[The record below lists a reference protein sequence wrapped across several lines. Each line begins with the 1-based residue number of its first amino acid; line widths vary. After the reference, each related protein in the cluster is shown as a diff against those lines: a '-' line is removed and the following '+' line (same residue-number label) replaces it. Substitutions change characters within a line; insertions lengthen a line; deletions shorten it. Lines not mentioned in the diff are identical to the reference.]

1 MTVLTI
7 FEFDRITED
16 AVPAGVFPWL
26 ESLCLGDGNREG
38 ASWLKLTKHGNR
50 RAIQVAGHV
59 GVLRSPSG
67 FQLEVLPKIGKSTD
81 ENTARRQLIDMLRC
95 LNGFRHIKTDS
106 ARLATAQMP
115 LLELFIGEFLQAVKT
130 VVKRGLRSDYV
141 ARQDNLFALR
151 GKLLVAQNLRNNLFR
166 PDRFYT
172 EHDKFSPNRP
182 ENRLLH
188 AALRGA
194 RSMTRSPDNQRLA
207 RELCFVF
214 ADVPESTSVALDFQR
229 VRLDRGMGYYEA
241 ALDWAKL
248 ILKGLSPLTGA
259 GDAEAPSLLFPMAKV
274 FEAYVAKHLSEQ
286 LESNYQLKEQVRS
299 KHLVKHEGSP
309 WFQLKPDL
317 LVLDKDDKGVLVL
330 DTKWKLLDAS
340 AIKDRYRLSQSDFYQ
355 LYAYGHHYLDGGK
368 GDMALIYPKTDSF
381 NRPLPVFGFPQGFP
395 QKDPQLKDSQLKLWV
410 LPFCLDNR
418 RLLWEQGC
426 PLGDKFQTKQCNKP
440 CAPLRGYCPH
450 RAA

>member
-1 MTVLTI
+1 MPGRTI

-16 AVPAGVFPWL
+16 AEVFPWL

-38 ASWLKLTKHGNR
+38 ASWLKLTRHGNR

-59 GVLRSPSG
+59 GVLCSPSG
-67 FQLEVLPKIGKSTD
+67 FQLEVLPKIGKNTD
-81 ENTARRQLIDMLRC
+81 ANRARAQLIDMLRC

-106 ARLATAQMP
+106 ARLATAPMP
-115 LLELFIGEFLQAVKT
+115 LLEVFIGEFLQAVQAA
-130 VVKRGLRSDYV
+130 VKRGLRSDYV
-141 ARQDNLFALR
+141 TRQDNLFALR
-151 GKLLVAQNLRNNLFR
+151 GKLLVSQNLRNNLFR

-172 EHDKFSPNRP
+172 EHDEFSPNRP

-194 RSMTRSPDNQRLA
+194 LSMARSPDNQRLA

-214 ADVPESTSVALDFQR
+214 ADVPESMSVALDFQR

-248 ILKGLSPLTGA
+248 ILKGLTPLTGT

-274 FEAYVAKHLSEQ
+274 FEAYIAKYLSEQ
-286 LESNYQLKEQVRS
+286 LESSYQLKEQARS
-299 KHLVKHEGSP
+299 KHLVEHDESL

-317 LVLDKDDKGVLVL
+317 LVLDKDNKGVLVL

-340 AIKDRYRLSQSDFYQ
+340 AVKDRYKLSQSDFYQ
-355 LYAYGHHYLDGGK
+355 LYAYGHHYLDSNRDLDGNR
-368 GDMALIYPKTDSF
+368 DLVLIYPKTDSF
-381 NRPLPVFGFPQGFP
+381 NRPLPVFGFPQAP
-395 QKDPQLKDSQLKLWV
+395 RLRLWV

-440 CAPLRGYCPH
+440 CNAPPCCLPH

>member
-1 MTVLTI
+1 MTDRTI

-16 AVPAGVFPWL
+16 AVPTGVFPWL

-38 ASWLKLTKHGNR
+38 ASWLKLTKHGNQ

-81 ENTARRQLIDMLRC
+81 ANRARARLIDMLRC

-106 ARLATAQMP
+106 ARLATTPMP
-115 LLELFIGEFLQAVKT
+115 LLEVFIGEFLQAVDA

-141 ARQDNLFALR
+141 TRQDNLFALR
-151 GKLLVAQNLRNNLFR
+151 GKLLVSQNLRNNLFR

-172 EHDKFSPNRP
+172 EHDEFSPNRP

-194 RSMTRSPDNQRLA
+194 LSMTRLPDNQRLA

-259 GDAEAPSLLFPMAKV
+259 GGAEAPSLLFPMEKV

-286 LESNYQLKEQVRS
+286 LESSYQLQKQARS
-299 KHLVKHEGSP
+299 KHLVEHKGLP
-309 WFQLKPDL
+309 WFHLKPDL
-317 LVLDKDDKGVLVL
+317 LVLEGRRNKLVL
-330 DTKWKLLDAS
+330 DTKWKLLDTS
-340 AIKDRYRLSQSDFYQ
+340 TVKDRYKLSQSDFYQ
-355 LYAYGHHYLDGGK
+355 LYAYGHHYLDGN
-368 GDMALIYPKTDSF
+368 GDLVLIYPKTDRF
-381 NRPLPVFGFPQGFP
+381 NRPLPVFGFPQA
-395 QKDPQLKDSQLKLWV
+395 PQLRLWV
-410 LPFCLDNR
+410 LPFCLDHH
-418 RLLWEQGC
+418 RLLWEQDC
-426 PLGDKFQTKQCNKP
+426 PFEEKFQSKRCNNKSCNPRPCCLP
-440 CAPLRGYCPH
+440 CA
-450 RAA
+450 AA